1 MPANVSGG
9 SPGDS
14 GSSTVSSSPCSE
26 TAGALA
32 APDDAPVRAV
42 SGLERDRLE
51 ESGDEERRTGDAG
64 TAAPGIARWAMGR
77 GHGEAQ
83 AGQGE
88 IHQLLGM
95 PSGVARELLS
105 REDGSV

>member
-26 TAGALA
+26 TAGAPA
-32 APDDAPVRAV
+32 SPDDAPVRAV

-51 ESGDEERRTGDAG
+51 ESGDEEQRTGDAE
-64 TAAPGIARWAMGR
+64 TAAPGIARVEVHWKFSGLFRCHRGKPRSGR
-77 GHGEAQ
+77 TS
-83 AGQGE
+83 
-88 IHQLLGM
+88 
-95 PSGVARELLS
+95 PSLVGIRPPS
-105 REDGSV
+105 DS